1 MVLLNSNA
9 KHIFWLGRYLARTH
23 FLCARFPFL
32 EDEAALTYAH
42 AFCLPA
48 FDASSLNELLLD
60 PTQLASFSQ
69 QLGIAKDNIQE
80 LRGVL
85 SASGY
90 AEMMKLIKTADK
102 NAGYICEVVNECEDI
117 LEAESSDIFLFFSL
131 GQCLEQLDHHL
142 RLGEET
148 GTTLGK
154 IDYIVKI
161 LVEMGWSDLEQYW
174 EQLRA
179 EPNRI
184 EFYQFSDHIHQ
195 LFEAD
200 V

>member
-60 PTQLASFSQ
+60 PIQLASFSQ

-85 SASGY
+85 STSGY

-102 NAGYICEVVNECEDI
+102 NAGYICEVVNECEEI

-131 GQCLEQLDHHL
+131 GQCVEQLDHHL

-161 LVEMGWSDLEQYW
+161 LVEMGWGDLEQYW

>member
-85 SASGY
+85 STSGY

-102 NAGYICEVVNECEDI
+102 NAGYICEVVNECEEI

-131 GQCLEQLDHHL
+131 GQCVEQLDHHL

-161 LVEMGWSDLEQYW
+161 LVEMGWGDLEQYW